1 MAIRSCVLGR
11 NRRRPTYEQ
20 LNECAWLLGFLRQRQ
35 IEKIEIMKENML
47 EYLVELLQ
55 DALDHS

>member
-1 MAIRSCVLGR
+1 MFLGP

-20 LNECAWLLGFLRQRQ
+20 RNECAWLLGFLRQRQ